1 MSMELPMPDMT
12 NLEVYLH
19 QLVRQLNW
27 ALETLR
33 GQIREPEAEEAAGL
47 SEEMYYEILSNLKHS
62 ALIKGL
68 EERITALEQE
78 TGGN

>member
-1 MSMELPMPDMT
+1 MPDMN
-12 NLEVYLH
+12 NLEGYLH

-33 GQIREPEAEEAAGL
+33 GQTPESPPQVL
-47 SEEMYYEILSNLKHS
+47 TEEMYYAILSNLRHS
-62 ALIKGL
+62 SLIRGL
-68 EERITALEQE
+68 EERISALEKK